1 MTPTEFLAKWST
13 EADAMRR
20 REATVNGAGVLAEVL
35 ADFMAVQASQAEAV
49 LSLSEAAFRSGYSV
63 EHLGRLIRDGRLPNA
78 GRRGAPRIRGA
89 DLPRKPPGLV
99 QSGPRAYNAG
109 ADARTLLD
117 RQRGG
122 RNG

>member
-1 MTPTEFLAKWST
+1 MSPEEFTAKWAT
-13 EADAMRR
+13 EADAMQRR
-20 REATVNGAGVLAEVL
+20 GATVNGAGVLAEVL
-35 ADFMAVQASQAEAV
+35 ADFKAMQASQAEAL
-49 LSLSEAAFRSGYSV
+49 LSLSEAASRSGYSA
-63 EHLGRLIRDGRLPNA
+63 EHLGRLIREHRLPNS
-78 GRRGAPRIRGA
+78 GRKGAPRIRAA

-99 QSGPRAYNAG
+99 QSGPRAYNPG